1 MKIIR
6 YERTKFVREPTINI
20 ESENSAQNNSIHQSQ
35 KLIYRLIGEVKHRK
49 LNAWEQLNKLEK
61 LG

>member
-1 MKIIR
+1 M
-6 YERTKFVREPTINI
+6 NI
-20 ESENSAQNNSIHQSQ
+20 GCENRAQNKSIHQSQ
-35 KLIYRLIGEVKHRK
+35 KLMYRLNGEVKHRK